1 MLDDLYL
8 FTEVARRKSMSQTA
22 TALNLNLSTLSR
34 RIQAFEQKL
43 GTPLL
48 QRSARGIL
56 LTSAGQHIY
65 DSLANSVL
73 TLSSQVEQV
82 ISKQNINEEFYL
94 LCPQNLIAGPL
105 MSAISAFHTSHAQLN
120 LHIYPNNLNSQLSQ
134 QRFNLAIRIGEQQD
148 SSFYQKRLG
157 SIATAV
163 ITKKQTAPQNRL
175 ILPYT
180 DKQLSAALLSELKSC
195 FEHITYCYDITIA
208 RQLVQ
213 SGVGAGLLPMSEIA
227 SLNAKQQFAY
237 VAQNIPLPAR
247 PIYAMWAHTRTPSA
261 TANKLITNIQQA
273 IAEQPCLQGEIV
285 PLGN

>member
-65 DSLANSVL
+65 DSLANTVL

-82 ISKQNINEEFYL
+82 ISKQSINEEFYL

-105 MSAISAFHTSHAQLN
+105 MSAISAFQTS
-120 LHIYPNNLNSQLSQ
+120 NSQLSQ